1 MLLPRDT
8 PNPEQI
14 TALEQ
19 RYGCV
24 DGGACETCILL
35 LHTAN
40 DVVGAFCTHL
50 AAHEM
55 SQGRFIVLM
64 LLNRDPEK
72 VFMPS
77 QLAEMCSVTK
87 ATMTG
92 LIDGLEREGL
102 VARHPSQE
110 DRRAILVGMSQ
121 KGVELMDRIL
131 PGHFA
136 RVAALM
142 QDLTVD
148 ERAEFRRLLAKVRE
162 GVGRVKGLNID
173 AGCAHEECAGG

>member
-1 MLLPRDT
+1 MLLPRDI

-14 TALEQ
+14 TALER

-50 AAHEM
+50 SAHEM

-64 LLNRDPEK
+64 MLNREPDK
-72 VFMPS
+72 LFMPS
-77 QLAEMCSVTK
+77 HLAELCSVTK

-92 LIDGLEREGL
+92 LIDGLERDGL
-102 VARHPSQE
+102 VTRHPSQE
-110 DRRAILVGMSQ
+110 DRRVTLVGLSPS
-121 KGVELMDRIL
+121 GIELMDRIL
-131 PGHFA
+131 PPHFE

-142 QDLTVD
+142 QDLTAT
-148 ERAEFRRLLAKVRE
+148 ERTELSRLLAKVRK
-162 GVGRVKGLNID
+162 GVGRVRELNGGVESVR
-173 AGCAHEECAGG
+173 AECTGG